1 MRIKLVCVVA
11 LMALFL
17 ASGVRG
23 APETASPSE
32 GIAVHG
38 AWTIDVY
45 NEDGTLDQHV
55 EFSNALLDSGGAALT
70 SMLARQSSPG
80 PWMVVLYNGAQDAP
94 CPSFCRVGEAGWP
107 DATESNDLTVQV
119 VTGPPDVLRLAGSVT
134 ATQDGDVTSVR
145 TWISPCDSATA
156 PDNCA
161 GGGAIVPFTDK
172 TLDTPVLGIT
182 IGQTI
187 QVQVDISFTSG

>member
-1 MRIKLVCVVA
+1 MKNKLVGVVA
-11 LMALFL
+11 VMALVL
-17 ASGVRG
+17 ASGVSG
-23 APETASPSE
+23 ASEAAGPSE

-55 EFSNALLDSGGAALT
+55 EFSNALVDSGGAALT

-80 PWMVVLYNGAQDAP
+80 LWAVVLANGAQDAP
-94 CPSFCRVGEAGWP
+94 CPSFCRVGEAGWSGFL
-107 DATESNDLTVQV
+107 ESNDLTVQV

-134 ATQDGDVTSVR
+134 ATQDGDVTSVWTSTR
-145 TWISPCDSATA
+145 PCDSATA

-161 GGGAIVPFTDK
+161 GGAASVTFTNK
-172 TLDTPVLGIT
+172 NPVGLVGIT
-182 IGQTI
+182 IGQII